1 MLFAWSTIVTSLISQ
16 IWWFES
22 GFKGSGYRFCN
33 VFVSNIA
40 AFTVACRLLLS
51 IKITIVLSWTI
62 PFRNNRI
69 WSRMIFLN
77 KACHIV
83 GKRSR
88 ECQCVF
94 VTEDLSSGRSP
105 GLFDYVLPLQRRSSS
120 RGYTSRAAPLSSP
133 AFLHKLILPLNKFS
147 NYTRGPICPSTTAGP
162 QPMPPSCLPCA
173 PTTYPLFSAPQHML
187 VHYLPTESTS
197 LLVLLIFGVSRLSL
211 VLASASWAQCASPA
225 AFFSCSRCRQQSR
238 VQSWKLLWYLAMA
251 YHQSSG
257 HPAAAASVQLLP
269 HSSVL
274 RLAQAGGLQSWC

>member
-1 MLFAWSTIVTSLISQ
+1 MFSWQKTLVQDVPRGCLIMC
-16 IWWFES
+16 FLCRGE
-22 GFKGSGYRFCN
+22 
-33 VFVSNIA
+33 A
-40 AFTVACRLLLS
+40 ALGDTQA
-51 IKITIVLSWTI
+51 
-62 PFRNNRI
+62 
-69 WSRMIFLN
+69 
-77 KACHIV
+77 
-83 GKRSR
+83 
-88 ECQCVF
+88 
-94 VTEDLSSGRSP
+94 
-105 GLFDYVLPLQRRSSS
+105 GLHLC
-120 RGYTSRAAPLSSP
+120 LSSP

-147 NYTRGPICPSTTAGP
+147 NYTGGPICPSTTAGP